1 MLLICTT
8 AYAVSKAQHA
18 LFGSNNQ
25 PQDQMH
31 TAPTALPGDLL
42 HQCLKCKVCTMPLL
56 YALLRALLYAL
67 LKSVAAWQDT
77 V

>member
-1 MLLICTT
+1 MLLICTS
-8 AYAVSKAQHA
+8 AYAVNKAQHAA

-31 TAPTALPGDLL
+31 TAPTALSGDLL

-56 YALLRALLYAL
+56 YALLWRPESWTPVGLPRIATL
-67 LKSVAAWQDT
+67 
-77 V
+77 